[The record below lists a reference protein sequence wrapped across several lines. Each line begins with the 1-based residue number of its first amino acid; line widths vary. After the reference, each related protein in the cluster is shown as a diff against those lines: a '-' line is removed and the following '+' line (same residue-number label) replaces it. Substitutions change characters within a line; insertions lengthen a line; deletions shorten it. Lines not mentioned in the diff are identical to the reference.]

1 MKKITSIVI
10 TFLLFCSAYADT
22 INSASKN
29 TSVAVYGTQ
38 RTSTAI
44 QPWVIPVAVA
54 GAACNSTTD
63 IVAVTSDHSSQL
75 ICQSGSWTNVSA
87 KTHRILFTS
96 STTWVVPFGVS
107 NVLVSLAGGGS
118 SGGTAPSASFGGS
131 SGGFLQEIPITVNP
145 GESIVITIGQG
156 GAGGGAQLSGKP
168 GGTSSFGSYLQC
180 FGGAAGSFS
189 TVYPGAAGLCS
200 NVPGYGQGFG
210 SIGAAVLTNSF
221 SVGGVSPM
229 PNGYGS
235 GGMTASWGNG
245 AQQYAWPGS
254 QGVVIVEY

>member
-75 ICQSGSWTNVSA
+75 ICQSGTWKSA
-87 KTHRILFTS
+87 S
-96 STTWVVPFGVS
+96 
-107 NVLVSLAGGGS
+107 GS
-118 SGGTAPSASFGGS
+118 SGVGMVGILSPLAGKTISCSYMATTGYAMVDANGNPFTRFKDAVSDTGWIAGFRAQKNSSNYASWI
-131 SGGFLQEIPITVNP
+131 LPTLTHTVL
-145 GESIVITIGQG
+145 G
-156 GAGGGAQLSGKP
+156 
-168 GGTSSFGSYLQC
+168 
-180 FGGAAGSFS
+180 
-189 TVYPGAAGLCS
+189 S
-200 NVPGYGQGFG
+200 NVCT
-210 SIGAAVLTNSF
+210 ATW
-221 SVGGVSPM
+221 
-229 PNGYGS
+229 PN
-235 GGMTASWGNG
+235 N
-245 AQQYAWPGS
+245 
-254 QGVVIVEY
+254 